1 VSLRDN
7 PEPSG
12 HATHIEQEPRVSER
26 GNTTIKVMGGDHV
39 DEIAVAIGP
48 LAAVLPEANFG
59 GVGPLVRQ
67 LI

>member
-1 VSLRDN
+1 
-7 PEPSG
+7 
-12 HATHIEQEPRVSER
+12 
-26 GNTTIKVMGGDHV
+26 MGGDHV

-59 GVGPLVRQ
+59 GVGLLVRQ